1 MVTQSKKGSM
11 VLETALVLPLFMFT
25 FLFIFSV
32 IPIFSTRNQM
42 THALI
47 QTTKSLSMDPYLNE
61 AYKLPSNNNNNFWG
75 GLDDVLSDA
84 YRTLRYGD
92 QYYSNKNNWYVVSNS
107 DDVVRNRFYGY
118 LGGDEDGANAY
129 LKNLRVKDGKDGVSI
144 EYEVV
149 DGHLHV
155 TIHYT
160 IQYLFDFAGL
170 GGIDMTHTAVAKMW
184 GYDDTAETT
193 ETTT

>member
-1 MVTQSKKGSM
+1 MFNRSTRGSM
-11 VLETALVLPLFMFT
+11 VLETALVLPLFMFA

-32 IPIFSTRNQM
+32 IPVFSARNQM

-61 AYKLPSNNNNNFWG
+61 AYKYPANNNNNFWG
-75 GLDDVLSDA
+75 GLSDMISDA
-84 YRTLRYGD
+84 YRSARYGD
-92 QYYSNKNNWYVVSNS
+92 VYYSDKTNWYAISTS
-107 DDVVRNRFYGY
+107 DVVKNRLYGY
-118 LGGDEDGANAY
+118 LGGDEDGADEY
-129 LKNLRVKDGKDGVSI
+129 LRNLRIKDGKDGVSV
-144 EYEVV
+144 EYQVV

-160 IQYLFDFAGL
+160 VQYLFDFAGL

-184 GYDDTAETT
+184 GFSDSAETT